1 MRWGFQ
7 RKAIMKIAFVF
18 PGQGSQSVGM
28 MAGYAGLPS
37 IDAMLGAADAAL
49 DFPLSALMA
58 NGPAD
63 DLNTT
68 TNTQPAM
75 LAADIAVWEAWK
87 TAGGPLPQI
96 VAGHSLG
103 EYAALYAA
111 GVFRESSYGGALRLV
126 RTRAQA
132 MQDAV
137 PAGIGG
143 MAAVLGIEPGPLAEV
158 CEKASQGEVVACCN
172 LNAPGQIVIG
182 GHKTA
187 VERAIVLAKEAGA
200 KRALLLPM
208 SVPSHCELMRPAAE
222 ALATALNAAQFA
234 PPQIA
239 VIHNATVDVAGDAPS
254 IRAVLADQLFKP
266 VRWIETVEK
275 MAQQG
280 VTHIIEC
287 GPGKV
292 LAGMVKR
299 IAPDVKC
306 LSLADKASFDA
317 ALAELRG

>member
-1 MRWGFQ
+1 MQRGFQ
-7 RKAIMKIAFVF
+7 GKAIMKIAFVF

-28 MAGYAGLPS
+28 MAGYAGLAQ
-37 IDAMLGAADAAL
+37 IDETMAAADAAL
-49 DFPLSALMA
+49 GVSITALIA
-58 NGPAD
+58 SGPAE
-63 DLNTT
+63 DLNVT

-75 LAADIAVWEAWK
+75 LAADVAVWNAWLA
-87 TAGGPLPQI
+87 AGGPKPSL

-103 EYAALYAA
+103 EYAAMVASGSLDFASA
-111 GVFRESSYGGALRLV
+111 MKLV
-126 RTRAQA
+126 KARSQA

-158 CEKASQGEVVACCN
+158 CEKASQGEVVSCCN

-222 ALATALNAAQFA
+222 ALAAALNATNFQ

-266 VRWIETVEK
+266 VRWIETIEK
-275 MAQQG
+275 IAAQG

-306 LSLADKASFDA
+306 LSLADKASFEA
-317 ALAELRG
+317 ALVELRG

>member
-1 MRWGFQ
+1 MQWALQ
-7 RKAIMKIAFVF
+7 RKATMKLAFVF

-28 MAGYAGLPS
+28 MAGYAGLAQ
-37 IDAMLGAADAAL
+37 IDETMAAADAAL
-49 DFPLSALMA
+49 GAPITALIA
-58 NGPAD
+58 SGPAE
-63 DLNTT
+63 DLNVT

-75 LAADIAVWEAWK
+75 LAGDVAVWNAWLA
-87 TAGGPLPQI
+87 AGGPKPVM

-103 EYAALYAA
+103 EYAALVASGSLDFA
-111 GVFRESSYGGALRLV
+111 SAMKLV
-126 RTRAQA
+126 KARSQA

-137 PAGIGG
+137 PAGVGG

-200 KRALLLPM
+200 KRAMLLPM
-208 SVPSHCELMRPAAE
+208 SVPSHCELMRPAAA
-222 ALATALNAAQFA
+222 ALASALNAAVFA

-239 VIHNATVDVAGDAPS
+239 VIHNATVDVAGDAAA

-266 VRWIETVEK
+266 VRWIETIEK
-275 MAQQG
+275 MAAQG

-306 LSLADKASFDA
+306 LTLADKASFEA
-317 ALAELRG
+317 ALAELIA

>member
-1 MRWGFQ
+1 
-7 RKAIMKIAFVF
+7 MKIAFVF

-28 MAGYAGLPS
+28 MAGYAGLAQ
-37 IDAMLGAADAAL
+37 IDETMAAADAAL
-49 DFPLSALMA
+49 GVSITALIT
-58 NGPAD
+58 NGPAEE
-63 DLNTT
+63 LNIT

-75 LAADIAVWEAWK
+75 LAADVAVWNAWLA
-87 TAGGPLPQI
+87 AGGPKPSL

-103 EYAALYAA
+103 EYAAMVASGSLDFASA
-111 GVFRESSYGGALRLV
+111 MKLV
-126 RTRAQA
+126 KARSQA

-158 CEKASQGEVVACCN
+158 CEKASQGEVVSCCN

-222 ALATALNAAQFA
+222 ALAAALNAAQFA

-239 VIHNATVDVAGDAPS
+239 VIHNATVDVAGDAAS

>member
-1 MRWGFQ
+1 
-7 RKAIMKIAFVF
+7 MKIAFVF
-18 PGQGSQSVGM
+18 PGQGSQSVAM
-28 MAGYAGLPS
+28 MAGYAGLAQ
-37 IDAMLGAADAAL
+37 IDDTLAAADAA
-49 DFPLSALMA
+49 FGASISGLMA
-58 NGPAD
+58 NGPAE
-63 DLNTT
+63 DLNIT

-75 LAADIAVWEAWK
+75 LAADVAVWNAWLA
-87 TAGGPLPQI
+87 AGGPRPAM

-103 EYAALYAA
+103 EYAALVAA
-111 GVFRESSYGGALRLV
+111 GAVDFAAAMKLV
-126 RTRAQA
+126 KARSQA

-137 PAGIGG
+137 PAGVGG

-158 CEKASQGEVVACCN
+158 CERAAEGEVVACCN

-222 ALATALNAAQFA
+222 ALASALNATAFA
-234 PPQIA
+234 PPQFA
-239 VIHNATVDVAGDAPS
+239 VIHNATVDVAGDAPA

-266 VRWIETVEK
+266 VRWIETIEK
-275 MAQQG
+275 MAGQG

-306 LSLADKASFDA
+306 LTLADKASFEA
-317 ALAELRG
+317 ALAELQG

>member
-1 MRWGFQ
+1 
-7 RKAIMKIAFVF
+7 MKLAFVF

-28 MAGYAGLPS
+28 MTGYAGLAQ
-37 IDAMLGAADAAL
+37 IDETLAAADAAL
-49 DFPLSALMA
+49 GAPITALIA
-58 NGPAD
+58 SGPAE
-63 DLNTT
+63 DLNVT

-75 LAADIAVWEAWK
+75 LAGDVAVWNAWLA
-87 TAGGPLPQI
+87 AGGPKPVM

-103 EYAALYAA
+103 EYAALVASGSLDFA
-111 GVFRESSYGGALRLV
+111 SAMKLV
-126 RTRAQA
+126 KARSQA

-137 PAGIGG
+137 PAGVGG

-158 CEKASQGEVVACCN
+158 CDKAAQGEVVACCN

-200 KRALLLPM
+200 KRAMLLPM
-208 SVPSHCELMRPAAE
+208 SVPSHCELMRPAAA
-222 ALATALNAAQFA
+222 ALASALNAAVFA

-239 VIHNATVDVAGDAPS
+239 VIHNATVDVAGDAAA

-275 MAQQG
+275 MAAQG

-299 IAPDVKC
+299 IAP
-306 LSLADKASFDA
+306 
-317 ALAELRG
+317 

>member
-1 MRWGFQ
+1 MKWGFQ
-7 RKAIMKIAFVF
+7 GKAIMKIAFVF
-18 PGQGSQSVGM
+18 PGQGSQSVAM
-28 MAGYAGLPS
+28 MAGYAGLAQ
-37 IDAMLGAADAAL
+37 IDETMAAADAAL
-49 DFPLSALMA
+49 GASITALIA
-58 NGPAD
+58 NGPAE
-63 DLNTT
+63 DLNIT

-75 LAADIAVWEAWK
+75 LAADVAVWNAWLA
-87 TAGGPLPQI
+87 AGGPKPVM

-103 EYAALYAA
+103 EYAAMVVSGSLDFASA
-111 GVFRESSYGGALRLV
+111 MKLV
-126 RTRAQA
+126 KARSQA

-137 PAGIGG
+137 PAGVGG

-158 CEKASQGEVVACCN
+158 CEKASQGEVVSCCN

-200 KRALLLPM
+200 KRAMLLPM

-222 ALATALNAAQFA
+222 ALATALNATQFA
-234 PPQIA
+234 APQIA
-239 VIHNATVDVAGDAPS
+239 VIHNATVDVAGDAAA

-266 VRWIETVEK
+266 VRWIGTVEK
-275 MAQQG
+275 IAAQG

-317 ALAELRG
+317 ALAELGG

>member
-1 MRWGFQ
+1 
-7 RKAIMKIAFVF
+7 MKIAFVF

-28 MAGYAGLPS
+28 MAGYAGLAQ
-37 IDAMLGAADAAL
+37 IDETMAAADAAL
-49 DFPLSALMA
+49 GGSITTLIAS
-58 NGPAD
+58 GPAE
-63 DLNTT
+63 DLNIT

-75 LAADIAVWEAWK
+75 LAADVAVWHAWLA
-87 TAGGPLPQI
+87 AGGPNPVM

-103 EYAALYAA
+103 EYAAMVASGSLDFASA
-111 GVFRESSYGGALRLV
+111 MRLV
-126 RTRAQA
+126 KARSQA

-158 CEKASQGEVVACCN
+158 CEKASQGEVVSCCN

-200 KRALLLPM
+200 KRAMLLPM

-222 ALATALNAAQFA
+222 ALATALNATNFQ

-239 VIHNATVDVAGDAPS
+239 VIHNATVDVAGDAAA

-266 VRWIETVEK
+266 VRWIETIEK
-275 MAQQG
+275 IAGQG
-280 VTHIIEC
+280 VTHIVEC

-306 LSLADKASFDA
+306 LSLADKPSFDA
-317 ALAELRG
+317 AIAELQGAQ

>member
-1 MRWGFQ
+1 MQWALQG
-7 RKAIMKIAFVF
+7 KATMKLAFVF

-28 MAGYAGLPS
+28 MTGYAGLAQ
-37 IDAMLGAADAAL
+37 IDETLAAADTAL
-49 DFPLSALMA
+49 GTPITALIA
-58 NGPAD
+58 SGPAE
-63 DLNTT
+63 DLNVT

-75 LAADIAVWEAWK
+75 LAGDVAVWNAWLA
-87 TAGGPLPQI
+87 AGGPKPLM

-103 EYAALYAA
+103 EYAALVASGSLDFA
-111 GVFRESSYGGALRLV
+111 SAMKLV
-126 RTRAQA
+126 KARSQA

-137 PAGIGG
+137 PAGVGG
-143 MAAVLGIEPGPLAEV
+143 MAAVLGIEPGPLTEV

-200 KRALLLPM
+200 KRAMLLPM
-208 SVPSHCELMRPAAE
+208 SGPSHWELMRPAAA
-222 ALATALNAAQFA
+222 ALASALNAAAFA

-239 VIHNATVDVAGDAPS
+239 VIHNATVDVAGDAAA

-275 MAQQG
+275 MAAQG

-292 LAGMVKR
+292 LPGMVKR
-299 IAPDVKC
+299 IAPNVKC
-306 LSLADKASFDA
+306 LTLADKASFDA
-317 ALAELRG
+317 ALAELAG

>member
-1 MRWGFQ
+1 
-7 RKAIMKIAFVF
+7 MKLAFVF

-28 MAGYAGLPS
+28 MTGYAGLAQ
-37 IDAMLGAADAAL
+37 IDETLAAADAAL
-49 DFPLSALMA
+49 GAPITALIA
-58 NGPAD
+58 SGPAE
-63 DLNTT
+63 DLNVT

-75 LAADIAVWEAWK
+75 LAGDVAVWNAWLA
-87 TAGGPLPQI
+87 AGGPKPVM

-103 EYAALYAA
+103 EYAALVASGSLDFA
-111 GVFRESSYGGALRLV
+111 SAMKLV
-126 RTRAQA
+126 KARSQA

-137 PAGIGG
+137 PAGVGG

-158 CEKASQGEVVACCN
+158 CDKAAQGEVVACCN

-200 KRALLLPM
+200 KRAMLLPM
-208 SVPSHCELMRPAAE
+208 SVPSHCELMRPAAA
-222 ALATALNAAQFA
+222 ALASALNAAVFA

-239 VIHNATVDVAGDAPS
+239 VIHNATVDVAGDAAA

-275 MAQQG
+275 MAAQG

-306 LSLADKASFDA
+306 LTLADKASFEA
-317 ALAELRG
+317 ALAELIA

>member
-1 MRWGFQ
+1 MVLQ
-7 RKAIMKIAFVF
+7 QKAIMKIAFVF

-28 MAGYAGLPS
+28 MAGYAGLAH
-37 IDAMLGAADAAL
+37 IDETLAAADVALGAPITSMMND
-49 DFPLSALMA
+49 
-58 NGPAD
+58 GPAES
-63 DLNTT
+63 LNIT

-75 LAADIAVWEAWK
+75 LAADIAVWNAWLA
-87 TAGGPLPQI
+87 AGGPKPSLL
-96 VAGHSLG
+96 AGHSLG
-103 EYAALYAA
+103 EYAAMVASGSLDFDAA
-111 GVFRESSYGGALRLV
+111 MKLV
-126 RTRAQA
+126 KARSRA

-143 MAAVLGIEPGPLAEV
+143 MAAVLGIEPDLLAQV
-158 CEKASQGEVVACCN
+158 CEQASDGEVVSCCN

-187 VERAIVLAKEAGA
+187 VERAMLLAKAAGA
-200 KRALLLPM
+200 KRVLLLPM

-222 ALATALNAAQFA
+222 AMATALNRANFQA
-234 PPQIA
+234 PKIA
-239 VIHNATVDVAGDAPS
+239 VLHNATVDVAGDAAG
-254 IRAVLADQLFKP
+254 IRLVLAEQLFRP
-266 VRWIETVEK
+266 VRWIETIEK
-275 MAQQG
+275 MAMQG

-317 ALAELRG
+317 ALVELRE

>member
-1 MRWGFQ
+1 
-7 RKAIMKIAFVF
+7 MKIAFVF

-28 MAGYAGLPS
+28 MAGYAGLAL
-37 IDAMLGAADAAL
+37 IDETLAAADVALGA
-49 DFPLSALMA
+49 PLTAMMTG
-58 NGPAD
+58 GPAEA
-63 DLNTT
+63 LNITT
-68 TNTQPAM
+68 HTQPAM
-75 LAADIAVWEAWK
+75 LAADVAVWNAWLA
-87 TAGGPLPQI
+87 AGGPKPSLL
-96 VAGHSLG
+96 AGHSLG
-103 EYAALYAA
+103 EYAALVASGSLDFDAA
-111 GVFRESSYGGALRLV
+111 MKLV
-126 RTRAQA
+126 KARSQA

-143 MAAVLGIEPGPLAEV
+143 MAAVLGIEPDKLTQV
-158 CEKASQGEVVACCN
+158 CEQASEGEVVACCN

-187 VERAIVLAKEAGA
+187 VERAMHLAKAAGA

-222 ALATALNAAQFA
+222 ALAAALNKANFQ
-234 PPQIA
+234 PPKIA
-239 VIHNATVDVAGDAPS
+239 VLHNATVDVAGDAVA
-254 IRAVLADQLFKP
+254 IRLVLAEQLFKP
-266 VRWIETVEK
+266 VRWIETIEK
-275 MAQQG
+275 MAMQG

-299 IAPDVKC
+299 IAPEIKC

-317 ALAELRG
+317 ALAELRA

>member
-1 MRWGFQ
+1 
-7 RKAIMKIAFVF
+7 MKLAFVF

-28 MAGYAGLPS
+28 MAGYAGLS
-37 IDAMLGAADAAL
+37 QIDETMAAADAAL
-49 DFPLSALMA
+49 GAAITALIA
-58 NGPAD
+58 NGPAE
-63 DLNTT
+63 DLNVT

-75 LAADIAVWEAWK
+75 LAGDVAVWNAWLA
-87 TAGGPLPQI
+87 AGGPKPVL

-103 EYAALYAA
+103 EYAALVASGSLDFVSA
-111 GVFRESSYGGALRLV
+111 MKLV
-126 RTRAQA
+126 KARSQA

-182 GHKTA
+182 GHKSA

-200 KRALLLPM
+200 KRAMLLPM

-222 ALATALNAAQFA
+222 ALASALNATSFA

-239 VIHNATVDVAGDAPS
+239 VIHNATVDVAGDAAA

-275 MAQQG
+275 IAAQG
-280 VTHIIEC
+280 VSHIVEC

-306 LSLADKASFDA
+306 LTLADKASFDA
-317 ALAELRG
+317 ALAELKA

>member
-1 MRWGFQ
+1 MKWALQG
-7 RKAIMKIAFVF
+7 KAEMKLAVVF

-28 MAGYAGLPS
+28 MAGYAGLAQ
-37 IDAMLGAADAAL
+37 IDETLAAADVAFGA
-49 DFPLSALMA
+49 PITAMMA
-58 NGPAD
+58 NGPAE
-63 DLNTT
+63 DLNIT

-75 LAADIAVWEAWK
+75 LAADVAVWNAWLA
-87 TAGGPLPQI
+87 AGGAKPAM

-103 EYAALYAA
+103 EYAALVAA
-111 GVFRESSYGGALRLV
+111 GAIDFAAAMKLV
-126 RTRAQA
+126 KARSQA

-158 CEKASQGEVVACCN
+158 CEKAAEGEVVACCN

-222 ALATALNAAQFA
+222 ALASALNAARFT
-234 PPQIA
+234 PPQFA
-239 VIHNATVDVAGDAPS
+239 VIHNATVDVAGDAPA

-275 MAQQG
+275 MAGQG

-306 LSLADKASFDA
+306 LTLADQVSFDA
-317 ALAELRG
+317 ALAELKA